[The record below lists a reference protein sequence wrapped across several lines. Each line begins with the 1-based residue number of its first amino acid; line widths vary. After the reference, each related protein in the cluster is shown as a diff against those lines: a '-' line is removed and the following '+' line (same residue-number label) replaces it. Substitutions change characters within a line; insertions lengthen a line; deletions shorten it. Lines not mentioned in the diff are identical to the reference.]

1 MPAARQAVL
10 VLGRPAR
17 LPQGVERNLR
27 GRFARQAR
35 LAQTAGPARP
45 VEGGG
50 DQHRNRPDVPKAMTE
65 QDVAWLLA
73 NWQAILGVV
82 VGLCLVAFFLLLTVV
97 FWTIAG

>member
-1 MPAARQAVL
+1 
-10 VLGRPAR
+10 
-17 LPQGVERNLR
+17 
-27 GRFARQAR
+27 
-35 LAQTAGPARP
+35 
-45 VEGGG
+45 
-50 DQHRNRPDVPKAMTE
+50 MTE